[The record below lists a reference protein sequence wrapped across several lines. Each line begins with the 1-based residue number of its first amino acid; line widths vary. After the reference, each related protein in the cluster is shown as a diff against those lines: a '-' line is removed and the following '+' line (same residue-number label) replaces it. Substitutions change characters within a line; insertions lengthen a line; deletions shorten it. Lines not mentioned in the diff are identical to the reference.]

1 MNKLRYFCLLILC
14 LVCLNTT
21 AQAQKSSKKDY
32 LFTLTTPYGDM
43 QFILYEK
50 TPKHKANFLKLVK
63 EDFYQNL
70 LFHRVIKDF
79 MIQGGD
85 PNSKDA
91 PADKMLGEGDL
102 GYRVDAEFVPEYFH
116 KKGVIAAARDNNP
129 EKASSS
135 CQFYIVQGKKAKEAD
150 LSMIEKQNDFT
161 YTEAQKAVYQNLGG
175 TPHLD
180 QNYTVFGEVLKGL
193 DIIDKIASVE
203 TQRGN
208 RPKLDV
214 PFSITYKVMKKKAIT
229 KNFGYVYE

>member
-1 MNKLRYFCLLILC
+1 MNTLRYVCLFALCFLC
-14 LVCLNTT
+14 LHTSI
-21 AQAQKSSKKDY
+21 QAQKPSKKDY
-32 LFTLTTPYGDM
+32 LFTLSTPYGDVE
-43 QFILYEK
+43 FILYEK

-63 EDFYQNL
+63 EGFYQNL

-135 CQFYIVQGKKAKEAD
+135 CQFYIVQGKKVKEAD
-150 LSMIEKQNDFT
+150 LSMIEKRNNFT
-161 YTEAQKAVYQNLGG
+161 YTETQKSVYQNLGG

-193 DIIDKIASVE
+193 DIIDKIAAVE
-203 TQRGN
+203 TQRGD

-214 PFSITYKVMKKKAIT
+214 SFTITYKLMKKKDIT
-229 KNFGYVYE
+229 KAFGYVYE